1 MRGTPGNKGIVVMVR
16 LPINPDQLRPK
27 LTLNELVTGTD
38 NVEKDND
45 EVGELLGAQEGVE
58 VQR

>member
-1 MRGTPGNKGIVVMVR
+1 MVR